1 MDGTILPNKEK
12 KKQNELMKPKVY
24 CKGGNKK
31 EKKKKQNGLTKPK
44 GYCRGIGAFYIV
56 NRNNI
61 T

>member
-1 MDGTILPNKEK
+1 MDGTILPNKEKK

-24 CKGGNKK
+24 CKG
-31 EKKKKQNGLTKPK
+31 KKKKRKQNGLTKPK
-44 GYCRGIGAFYIV
+44 GYYRGIGAFYIV